1 MLHDLYQAVVI
12 MLAVVCTTNGV
23 NAGDARVLNGRLQ
36 KYLDNRKAE
45 FDQIPAER
53 KETLKQVA
61 EYIHRCA
68 SSGEPAKIT
77 FICTHNSRRS
87 HMGQLWAVASAA
99 YYGVGNVE
107 TFSGGTEATAFYGR
121 PRERRSK
128 RIGEPTT
135 EVFSTKHWVF
145 VEWAYPG

>member
-53 KETLKQVA
+53 KEDRKSV
-61 EYIHRCA
+61 
-68 SSGEPAKIT
+68 
-77 FICTHNSRRS
+77 
-87 HMGQLWAVASAA
+87 V
-99 YYGVGNVE
+99 
-107 TFSGGTEATAFYGR
+107 
-121 PRERRSK
+121 
-128 RIGEPTT
+128 
-135 EVFSTKHWVF
+135 
-145 VEWAYPG
+145 